1 MKVVNSTV
9 SMEGYSS
16 HVSEQS
22 QISSLR
28 IWDNKSEDKKLSL
41 PGNSNLGDHMTL
53 SAIGLSFAQSQEYS
67 LSEQLVASTTVN
79 TDVGALSANSNSE
92 KSSMESLMSEEDY
105 LKIKLLERLLEGLT
119 GKKFKFKYYALKDF
133 EKALAGKDMPIQRLN
148 ALPSAVIK
156 QPPSEQPASV
166 GWGVHFQQET
176 TAYQKETVDFNTKG
190 SVQTA
195 DGRSIDF
202 QLNYHFSQEFWS
214 STKIDFKAGDALIDP
229 LVIRLDEAPMQFSDK
244 PIVFDLDIDGTK
256 EAFKI
261 PINNAGLLFL
271 DQNGNHIADDGS
283 ELFGPKTGHG
293 FDELK
298 ALDTDQNGWIDES
311 DSNFNDLRIWIR
323 SSDGSD
329 QFLGLLEAGVGALF
343 VSSVNTQTNL
353 YAQNASQVGQMK
365 MSGLYLKENGQP
377 GLIHELDF
385 KV

>member
-1 MKVVNSTV
+1 MKVLNSTV

-67 LSEQLVASTTVN
+67 LSEQLVSATTVN
-79 TDVGALSANSNSE
+79 IDVDPLSANSNSE
-92 KSSMESLMSEEDY
+92 KSSMESLMTEEDF

-133 EKALAGKDMPIQRLN
+133 EKALAGKDMPIQRLS
-148 ALPSAVIK
+148 ALTSAVIK

-176 TAYQKETVDFNTKG
+176 TQHQKETVDFNSKG

-195 DGRSIDF
+195 DGRSINF
-202 QLNYHFSQEFWS
+202 QLNYHFSQEFWR

-256 EAFKI
+256 EAFKF

-329 QFLGLLEAGVGALF
+329 QFLGLLESGIGALF

>member
-1 MKVVNSTV
+1 MKVLNSTV

-28 IWDNKSEDKKLSL
+28 IWDNKSEDKKLSG
-41 PGNSNLGDHMTL
+41 PGNSNLGDHLTL
-53 SAIGLSFAQSQEYS
+53 SAIGLTFAQSQEYS
-67 LSEQLVASTTVN
+67 LSEQLVSTTIAN
-79 TDVGALSANSNSE
+79 TDVDPLIGNGNSE
-92 KSSMESLMSEEDY
+92 KTSMESLMSEEDF
-105 LKIKLLERLLEGLT
+105 LKIKLLEKLLEGLT
-119 GKKFKFKYYALKDF
+119 GKRFKFKYYALKDF
-133 EKALAGKDMPIQRLN
+133 ENALAGKDMPIQRLN
-148 ALPSAVIK
+148 ALTSGVIK
-156 QPPSEQPASV
+156 QSPTTQPASV

-176 TAYQKETVDFNTKG
+176 TQYQKETVDFISKG

-202 QLNYHFSQEFWS
+202 QLNYHLSQAFWR

-229 LVIRLDEAPMQFSDK
+229 LVIRLDEAPMHFSDQ

-256 EAFKI
+256 EAFKM

-311 DSNFNDLRIWIR
+311 DSSFNDLRIWIR
-323 SSDGSD
+323 TSDGSD

-353 YAQNASQVGQMK
+353 YTQNASQVGQMK

>member
-1 MKVVNSTV
+1 MKVLNSTV

-53 SAIGLSFAQSQEYS
+53 SAIGLSFAQSQEFS
-67 LSEQLVASTTVN
+67 LSEQLVSATTVN
-79 TDVGALSANSNSE
+79 TDVDPLSANSNSE

-105 LKIKLLERLLEGLT
+105 LKIKLLEKLLEGLT

-148 ALPSAVIK
+148 SLTSAVIK

-176 TAYQKETVDFNTKG
+176 TQYQKETVDFNSKG

-283 ELFGPKTGHG
+283 ELFGPQTGHG